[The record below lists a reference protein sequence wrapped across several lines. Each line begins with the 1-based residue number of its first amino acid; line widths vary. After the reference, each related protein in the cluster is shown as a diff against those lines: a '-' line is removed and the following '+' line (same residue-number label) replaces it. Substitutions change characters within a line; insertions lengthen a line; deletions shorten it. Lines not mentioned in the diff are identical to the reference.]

1 MSCFTLSR
9 VVRSVGGVLATLL
22 CVTALPAQQP
32 TNVTVR
38 VLETGTGR
46 PVDQAQVAIAGTLIG
61 GLTNAEGRVVI
72 RGAPSGQQT
81 IRVLRV
87 GFAEAKQAINI
98 RAGEENSIE
107 ISVSRVAVDLS
118 PVVVTATGTQL
129 RKEVGNTVATI
140 DAAKTVELAPIKT
153 VADLLAARTSNLVV
167 TTGTQTGSG
176 SRTRIRGVASM
187 SLSNEPIFVI
197 DGIRM
202 TADVSSSSLFTGG
215 AQPSRVSDINPDE
228 IESIEIVKGPSAAAL
243 YGTAAANGVVVIQTK
258 RGRPGTSRW
267 TTYVEGGLLQ
277 DRNTYPTAYTLFGKA
292 NPTDANELGFNQ
304 CNLQRVG
311 IGTCFVDSVAALNLF
326 DNDSLTP
333 LGTGNRWQAGA
344 QLSGGTEM
352 VRYFLSGEREEEI
365 GVMELPDFEK
375 SRLAREQ
382 AVMHDYLKRPNA
394 MARNSVRANLNSA
407 VNPKLDLSLSSSWT
421 NIDSRFSLESNAT
434 AGLGSQAFGGPG
446 CITCIPNRVVQAQSG
461 QPALNTPLYG
471 YRAWTPGY
479 SWQERAAQL
488 VNRFLISGTA
498 NYRPKSWWQ
507 VRGTVG
513 DDFSDRIDDNL
524 LLNGEGPPIT
534 ATYRNGFK
542 SNVRT
547 DIRNTTVDLGSTMQ
561 YNYSPNLNFKTTFGT
576 QYQASKFSQNQAN
589 GTELPPGAQ
598 TPNGAVTRTSS
609 ESTTLQRTIGF
620 FVEEAAS
627 LNDRLFISAAV
638 RTDQNSAFGTNYQ
651 RVYYPKASIAW
662 VLSDEPF
669 FPRFGFL
676 NEFRL
681 RTAYGASGVQPGPN
695 DALRFFGTSLQSIRA
710 TDASGLQLSA
720 LGNTDLKPER
730 STEWESGFDTKLLD
744 SRVNFELTYY
754 NKRTKDALINAIVAP
769 SAGSAGS
776 VRRNIGAVGNKGWE
790 FQANT
795 MLLDRTNFGW
805 DMTVSYSINENK
817 VISLGGTPE
826 QKGTTSWIKEGY
838 PINAFFENPILGW
851 EDKNGDGLITYWG
864 GADSSKNEIF
874 VGPEDVFLGYNQ
886 PRYIGSLTTGFD
898 LMRRRVRVQSLFD
911 YRGGHKWYNNT
922 ERIRCTRPNCGG
934 RMNPD
939 ATLEE
944 KATTTAA
951 LEHPA
956 RTNAGYFQDGEY
968 VRWREL
974 SIQYTM
980 SEGLASRFFRARGL
994 NVVGSARNLKLWTA
1008 YRGVDPESDFTGA
1021 SGDSPS
1027 EFQTLGPA
1035 TYYTIRFN
1043 VIF

>member
-1 MSCFTLSR
+1 MSRFTLSR
-9 VVRSVGGVLATLL
+9 VLHSVGGALATLL
-22 CVTALPAQQP
+22 CVTVVQAQQP
-32 TNVTVR
+32 TNVSVR
-38 VLETGTGR
+38 VLETGTDR
-46 PVDQAQVAIAGTLIG
+46 PIDQAQVAVAGTLIG

-72 RGAPSGQQT
+72 RGAPSGNQT

-87 GFAEAKQAINI
+87 GFAEAKQAVNI
-98 RAGEENSIE
+98 RPGEENSIE
-107 ISVSRVAVDLS
+107 IKLNRVAVDLS

-197 DGIRM
+197 DGVRM
-202 TADVSSSSLFTGG
+202 TADVSNSALFTGG
-215 AQPSRVSDINPDE
+215 AQPSRSSDINPDE

-258 RGRPGTSRW
+258 RGRAGASRW
-267 TTYVEGGLLQ
+267 TTYVEGGLLT
-277 DRNTYPTAYTLFGKA
+277 DKNTYPTAYTLFGKA
-292 NPTDANELGFNQ
+292 TPTSTTELGFNQ

-365 GVMELPDFEK
+365 GVMELPDFER
-375 SRLAREQ
+375 SRLEREG
-382 AVMHDYLKRPNA
+382 AVMHDYLERPNA
-394 MARNSVRANLNSA
+394 LARNSVRANLNSA
-407 VNPKLDLSLSSSWT
+407 VNPKLDLSVSSSWT

-446 CITCIPNRVVQAQSG
+446 CITCLPNRVVAAQSG
-461 QPALNTPLYG
+461 QPPLNTPLYG

-479 SWQERAAQL
+479 SWQERASQL

-498 NYRPKSWWQ
+498 NYRPMSWWQ
-507 VRGTVG
+507 IRSTVG
-513 DDFSDRIDDNL
+513 DDFTDRIDDNL

-561 YNYSPNLNFKTTFGT
+561 YNYSANLNFKTTFGA
-576 QYQASKFSQNQAN
+576 QYQASTSSRNEAN

-598 TPNGAVTRTSS
+598 TPNGAVTRTAVQA
-609 ESTTLQRTIGF
+609 TTLQRTIGF

-627 LNDRLFISAAV
+627 INDRLFLSAAV
-638 RTDQNSAFGTNYQ
+638 RTDQNSAFGTNFQ
-651 RVYYPKASIAW
+651 RVYYPKASLAW

-669 FPRFGFL
+669 FPKFGFM
-676 NEFRL
+676 NEL
-681 RTAYGASGVQPGPN
+681 RIRSAYGASGVQPGPN

-720 LGNTDLKPER
+720 LGNAELKPER
-730 STEWESGFDTKLLD
+730 SGEWETGFDTKLLD
-744 SRVNFELTYY
+744 SRVNLEVTYY
-754 NKRTKDALINAIVAP
+754 NKRTEDALIDAIIAP
-769 SAGSAGS
+769 SAGSATQ

-795 MLLDRTNFGW
+795 MLLDRTSFGW
-805 DMTVSYSINENK
+805 DMTVSYSINSNK
-817 VISLGGTPE
+817 VLSLGGTPE
-826 QKGTTSWIKEGY
+826 QKGTTNWVKEGY
-838 PINAFFENPILGW
+838 PINGFFENPILGF
-851 EDKNGDGLITYWG
+851 EDKNGDGLITYW
-864 GADSSKNEIF
+864 ADATKNEIV
-874 VGPEDVFLGYNQ
+874 VGDSDVFLGYNQ
-886 PRYIGSLTTGFD
+886 PRYIGSLSTGFD
-898 LMRRRVRVQSLFD
+898 LLRRRVRIQSLFD

-922 ERIRCTRPNCGG
+922 ERIRCTRPNCSG

-939 ATLEE
+939 GTLEE

-980 SEGLASRFFRARGL
+980 SENLASRFFRARGL

-1008 YRGVDPESDFTGA
+1008 YRGVDPESDFTGSA
-1021 SGDSPS
+1021 GDSPA
-1027 EFQTLGPA
+1027 EFQTLGPP

-1043 VIF
+1043 FIF